1 MMQNRPAIVA
11 VGRTK
16 FGEHYGKEP
25 EKLIEEAWLA
35 ASRECSIERKDLEAC
50 YLSDCFLPITN
61 KLGLEEGFLSELT
74 ELHVPM
80 EVTRSVSAALLTA
93 CNAIQ
98 AGVYSTVLVGGIEKM
113 TDRWD
118 KIRDDLML
126 LDDPWSYYA
135 GGTPE
140 SNHELML
147 RAYIKKYGITG
158 ESLEQLNVALAQVT
172 VKNHANAT
180 KNEYAQ
186 FQRKITIE
194 QVLNARK
201 AAHKPLGLYDFAP
214 ISDGASALILT
225 SEAIAKKM
233 TKQPV
238 YVLAVGIR
246 NGLPELPGRE
256 DLTHF
261 VAAELAMEKPPKH
274 AGVVPCDIQIVEVY
288 DQSTVMEMVSLEDLA
303 SANPEPLGKVS
314 TVAKMATRNR
324 RQTAFVN
331 TNGGLKADG
340 NPLGATGGAQ
350 IFEIFGRLRGEAG
363 GRQVKQGSAPP
374 KYGCTQEFEGFGT
387 KSYVSILGES
397 KMSSEPI
404 ERRVSYLGDRLK
416 ATRCQICGKEYFEV
430 RDYCGNCGRKSFGKM
445 SSIDLFY
452 EKGKLELCTLVKEPT
467 NKFMKL
473 ETYVYGIIS
482 FHDGKIRV
490 PGRLT
495 DQIVQDGETLIFRA

>member
-35 ASRECSIERKDLEAC
+35 ASNECSIERKDLEAC

-80 EVTRSVSAALLTA
+80 EVTRSFSAALLTA

-98 AGVYSTVLVGGIEKM
+98 AGVYNTVLVGGIEKM

-147 RAYIKKYGITG
+147 RAYIKKHDIKG
-158 ESLEQLNVALAQVT
+158 ESLGQLNLALAEVT

-180 KNEYAQ
+180 KNKYAQ
-186 FQRKITIE
+186 FQRKISIE

-201 AAHKPLGLYDFAP
+201 TAHKPLGLYDFAP

-225 SEAIAKKM
+225 SESTAKKM
-233 TKQPV
+233 IKNPV
-238 YVLAVGIR
+238 NVLAIGSATDYLNYPKR
-246 NGLPELPGRE
+246 A
-256 DLTHF
+256 DLSHF
-261 VAAELAMEKPPKH
+261 IAAELAMKKASQTSKVAPSEL
-274 AGVVPCDIQIVEVY
+274 QILEVY
-288 DQSTVMEMVSLEDLA
+288 DQSTVMEMVSLEDLGLC
-303 SANPEPLGKVS
+303 EPGKAWKGIHGCSHCYNIGGKQV
-314 TVAKMATRNR
+314 
-324 RQTAFVN
+324 FVN
-331 TNGGLKADG
+331 TDGGLKANG

-350 IFEIFGRLRGEAG
+350 IYEIYRQIRHEAG
-363 GRQVKQGSAPP
+363 ERQVKVGDGSPRN
-374 KYGCTQEFEGFGT
+374 GCVLEFEGFGT
-387 KSYVSILGES
+387 KAYVSILG
-397 KMSSEPI
+397 
-404 ERRVSYLGDRLK
+404 VN
-416 ATRCQICGKEYFEV
+416 
-430 RDYCGNCGRKSFGKM
+430 RD
-445 SSIDLFY
+445 
-452 EKGKLELCTLVKEPT
+452 E
-467 NKFMKL
+467 
-473 ETYVYGIIS
+473 
-482 FHDGKIRV
+482 
-490 PGRLT
+490 
-495 DQIVQDGETLIFRA
+495 